1 MPPKK
6 KTHEVTLA
14 LEAGNAAMVD
24 LGKMLG
30 PTGANMRAVK
40 LEYDEATSKQ
50 RGEIIPVVVT
60 VFEDRSHALV
70 YKTPP
75 TSFLIRKALGI
86 QSGAANPLTQTVGTL
101 SADQIKQIAE
111 RKLPDL
117 NANDV
122 DAAIKVVAGTA
133 RSPRSWTPSHTWSG
147 IHTCIVPTPQP
158 AWEACQTPNQARRS
172 SLE

>member
-60 VFEDRSHALV
+60 VFEDRSHQLV

-86 QSGAANPLTQTVGTL
+86 QSGASNPLTQTVGTL
-101 SADQIKQIAE
+101 SGEQVRSIAE

-122 DAAIKVVAGTA
+122 EAAIKVVAGTA
-133 RSPRSWTPSHTWSG
+133 RSMG
-147 IHTCIVPTPQP
+147 VKV
-158 AWEACQTPNQARRS
+158 AE
-172 SLE
+172 

>member
-40 LEYDEATSKQ
+40 VEYDEATKDQ
-50 RGEIIPVVVT
+50 RGEIIPVVVS
-60 VFEDRSHALV
+60 VFEDRSHQLT

-75 TSFLIRKALGI
+75 TSFLIRKTLGI
-86 QSGAANPLTQTVGTL
+86 QSGASNPLTQNVGTL
-101 SADQIKQIAE
+101 SRDQVRAIAE

-133 RSPRSWTPSHTWSG
+133 RSMG
-147 IHTCIVPTPQP
+147 VKV
-158 AWEACQTPNQARRS
+158 AE
-172 SLE
+172 

>member
-40 LEYDEATSKQ
+40 VEYDEATAGQ
-50 RGEIIPVVVT
+50 RGEIIPVVVS
-60 VFEDRSHALV
+60 VFEDRSHQLV

-86 QSGAANPLTQTVGTL
+86 QSGASNPLTQTVGTL
-101 SADQIKQIAE
+101 SQEQVRGIAE

-133 RSPRSWTPSHTWSG
+133 RSMG
-147 IHTCIVPTPQP
+147 VKV
-158 AWEACQTPNQARRS
+158 AE
-172 SLE
+172 

>member
-40 LEYDEATSKQ
+40 VEYDEATSSQ

-60 VFEDRSHALV
+60 VFEDRSHKLT

-75 TSFLIRKALGI
+75 TSFLIRKALGV
-86 QSGAANPLTQTVGTL
+86 QSGASNPGTQVAGTL
-101 SADQIKQIAE
+101 TADQIREIAK

-117 NANDV
+117 NANDEE
-122 DAAIKVVAGTA
+122 AAIKVVAGTA
-133 RSPRSWTPSHTWSG
+133 RSMG
-147 IHTCIVPTPQP
+147 VNVP
-158 AWEACQTPNQARRS
+158 E
-172 SLE
+172 

>member
-40 LEYDEATSKQ
+40 VEYDEATAKN
-50 RGEIIPVVVT
+50 RGEIIPVIVSVY
-60 VFEDRSHALV
+60 EDRSHTLA
-70 YKTPP
+70 YKPPP
-75 TSFLIRKALGI
+75 TSFLIKKSLGL
-86 QSGAANPLTQTVGTL
+86 QTAASNPLTQTVGTL
-101 SADQIKQIAE
+101 SATQVREIAE

-117 NANDV
+117 NANDL
-122 DAAIKVVAGTA
+122 DAAIAVVSGTA
-133 RSPRSWTPSHTWSG
+133 RSMG
-147 IHTCIVPTPQP
+147 VKV
-158 AWEACQTPNQARRS
+158 AD
-172 SLE
+172 

>member
-50 RGEIIPVVVT
+50 RGEIIPVVVS
-60 VFEDRSHALV
+60 VFEDRSHSLV

-86 QSGAANPLTQTVGTL
+86 QSGAANPLPRP
-101 SADQIKQIAE
+101 SA
-111 RKLPDL
+111 R
-117 NANDV
+117 
-122 DAAIKVVAGTA
+122 
-133 RSPRSWTPSHTWSG
+133 
-147 IHTCIVPTPQP
+147 
-158 AWEACQTPNQARRS
+158 
-172 SLE
+172 

>member
-30 PTGANMRAVK
+30 PTGDNMRAVK
-40 LEYDEATSKQ
+40 VEYDEATAKN
-50 RGEIIPVVVT
+50 RGEIIPVIVS
-60 VFEDRSHALV
+60 VFEDRSHTLV

-75 TSFLIRKALGI
+75 TSFLIRKTLGI
-86 QSGAANPLTQTVGTL
+86 QSGAANPVTQTVGTL
-101 SADQIKQIAE
+101 SQDQVRSIAE

-117 NANDV
+117 NANDI
-122 DAAIKVVAGTA
+122 DAAIQIVAGTA
-133 RSPRSWTPSHTWSG
+133 RSMG
-147 IHTCIVPTPQP
+147 VKV
-158 AWEACQTPNQARRS
+158 AR
-172 SLE
+172 

>member
-40 LEYDEATSKQ
+40 VEYDEATSKQ

-60 VFEDRSHALV
+60 VFEDRSHQLT

-86 QSGAANPLTQTVGTL
+86 QSGASNPLTQTVGTL
-101 SADQIKQIAE
+101 SADQVKQIAE

-133 RSPRSWTPSHTWSG
+133 RSMG
-147 IHTCIVPTPQP
+147 VKV
-158 AWEACQTPNQARRS
+158 AE
-172 SLE
+172 

>member
-50 RGEIIPVVVT
+50 RGEIIPVVVS
-60 VFEDRSHALV
+60 VFEDRSHSLV

-86 QSGAANPLTQTVGTL
+86 QSGASNPLTQTVGTL
-101 SADQIKQIAE
+101 NATQVKEIAE

-117 NANDV
+117 NANDM
-122 DAAIKVVAGTA
+122 DAAVKVVAGTA
-133 RSPRSWTPSHTWSG
+133 RSMG
-147 IHTCIVPTPQP
+147 VKV
-158 AWEACQTPNQARRS
+158 AE
-172 SLE
+172 

>member
-50 RGEIIPVVVT
+50 RGEIIPVVVS
-60 VFEDRSHALV
+60 VFEDRSHQLT

-86 QSGAANPLTQTVGTL
+86 QSGASNPATMTVGTL
-101 SADQIKQIAE
+101 SSEQIKQIAE

-117 NANDV
+117 NANDI
-122 DAAIKVVAGTA
+122 DAAVKVVAGTA
-133 RSPRSWTPSHTWSG
+133 RSMGVKTP
-147 IHTCIVPTPQP
+147 
-158 AWEACQTPNQARRS
+158 E
-172 SLE
+172 

>member
-40 LEYDEATSKQ
+40 VEYDEATSKS

-60 VFEDRSHALV
+60 VFEDRSHQLT

-86 QSGAANPLTQTVGTL
+86 QSGASNPLTQTVGTL
-101 SADQIKQIAE
+101 SADQVKQIAE

-133 RSPRSWTPSHTWSG
+133 RSMG
-147 IHTCIVPTPQP
+147 VKV
-158 AWEACQTPNQARRS
+158 AE
-172 SLE
+172 

>member
-40 LEYDEATSKQ
+40 VEYDEATKDQ
-50 RGEIIPVVVT
+50 RGEIIPVVVS
-60 VFEDRSHALV
+60 VFEDRSHQLT
-70 YKTPP
+70 YKPPP

-86 QSGAANPLTQTVGTL
+86 QSGASNPLTQTVGTL
-101 SADQIKQIAE
+101 SQDQVRAIAE

-122 DAAIKVVAGTA
+122 DAAVKVVAGTA
-133 RSPRSWTPSHTWSG
+133 RSMG
-147 IHTCIVPTPQP
+147 VKV
-158 AWEACQTPNQARRS
+158 AE
-172 SLE
+172 

>member
-60 VFEDRSHALV
+60 VFEDRSHQLT

-86 QSGAANPLTQTVGTL
+86 QSGASNPATQTVGTL

-133 RSPRSWTPSHTWSG
+133 RSMGVKT
-147 IHTCIVPTPQP
+147 
-158 AWEACQTPNQARRS
+158 A
-172 SLE
+172 

>member
-40 LEYDEATSKQ
+40 VEYDEATSGQ
-50 RGEIIPVVVT
+50 RGEIIPVVVS
-60 VFEDRSHALV
+60 VFEDRSHKLT

-86 QSGAANPLTQTVGTL
+86 QSGASNPSVQVVGTL
-101 SADQIKQIAE
+101 TADQIRDIAK

-117 NANDV
+117 NANDEE
-122 DAAIKVVAGTA
+122 AAIKVVAGTA
-133 RSPRSWTPSHTWSG
+133 RSMG
-147 IHTCIVPTPQP
+147 VKVP
-158 AWEACQTPNQARRS
+158 E
-172 SLE
+172 

>member
-40 LEYDEATSKQ
+40 VEYDEATAKN
-50 RGEIIPVVVT
+50 RGEIIPVIVSVY
-60 VFEDRSHALV
+60 EDRSHTLV

-75 TSFLIRKALGI
+75 TSFLIRKTLGI
-86 QSGAANPLTQTVGTL
+86 PSGAANPLTTTVGTL
-101 SADQIKQIAE
+101 SAQQVKEIAE
-111 RKLPDL
+111 RKLVDL
-117 NANDV
+117 NANDL
-122 DAAIKVVAGTA
+122 DAAIKIVSGTA
-133 RSPRSWTPSHTWSG
+133 RSMGVKVAS
-147 IHTCIVPTPQP
+147 
-158 AWEACQTPNQARRS
+158 
-172 SLE
+172 

>member
-6 KTHEVTLA
+6 KTHVVTLA

-40 LEYDEATSKQ
+40 VEYDEATSKS

-60 VFEDRSHALV
+60 VFEDRSHQLV

-86 QSGAANPLTQTVGTL
+86 QSGASNPLTQTVGTL

-133 RSPRSWTPSHTWSG
+133 RSMG
-147 IHTCIVPTPQP
+147 VKVAQ
-158 AWEACQTPNQARRS
+158 
-172 SLE
+172 

>member
-6 KTHEVTLA
+6 KTHVVTLA

-40 LEYDEATSKQ
+40 VEYDEATSKQ

-60 VFEDRSHALV
+60 VFEDRSHQLT

-75 TSFLIRKALGI
+75 TSFLIRKTLGI
-86 QSGAANPLTQTVGTL
+86 QSGASNPLTQTVGTL
-101 SADQIKQIAE
+101 SADQVRQIAE

-133 RSPRSWTPSHTWSG
+133 RSMG
-147 IHTCIVPTPQP
+147 VKV
-158 AWEACQTPNQARRS
+158 AE
-172 SLE
+172 

>member
-40 LEYDEATSKQ
+40 VEYDEATAKN
-50 RGEIIPVVVT
+50 RGEIIPVIVS
-60 VFEDRSHALV
+60 VFEDRSHQLT

-86 QSGAANPLTQTVGTL
+86 QSGASNPLTQTVGTL
-101 SADQIKQIAE
+101 SGDQIKSIAE

-122 DAAIKVVAGTA
+122 EAAMRMVEGSA
-133 RSPRSWTPSHTWSG
+133 RSMG
-147 IHTCIVPTPQP
+147 
-158 AWEACQTPNQARRS
+158 
-172 SLE
+172 LEVVG

>member
-40 LEYDEATSKQ
+40 MEYDEHTSAN
-50 RGEIIPVVVT
+50 RGEIIPVVVS
-60 VFEDRSHALV
+60 VFEDRSHQLT

-86 QSGAANPLTQTVGTL
+86 QSGASNPLTQTVGTL
-101 SADQIKQIAE
+101 SAQQIKDIAT

-122 DAAIKVVAGTA
+122 DAAVKVVAGTA
-133 RSPRSWTPSHTWSG
+133 RSMG
-147 IHTCIVPTPQP
+147 VKV
-158 AWEACQTPNQARRS
+158 AE
-172 SLE
+172 

>member
-6 KTHEVTLA
+6 KTHEVSLA

-60 VFEDRSHALV
+60 VFEDRSHQLT

-86 QSGAANPLTQTVGTL
+86 QSGASNPATQTVGTL
-101 SADQIKQIAE
+101 SAEQIKGIAE

-122 DAAIKVVAGTA
+122 EAAIKVVAGTA
-133 RSPRSWTPSHTWSG
+133 RSMG
-147 IHTCIVPTPQP
+147 VKV
-158 AWEACQTPNQARRS
+158 AE
-172 SLE
+172 

>member
-40 LEYDEATSKQ
+40 LEYDEATSKN
-50 RGEIIPVVVT
+50 RGEIIPVIVT

-75 TSFLIRKALGI
+75 TSFLIRKTLGI
-86 QSGAANPLTQTVGTL
+86 NSGASNPLTQTVGTL
-101 SADQIKQIAE
+101 SRDQVRSIAE

-117 NANDV
+117 NANDL

-133 RSPRSWTPSHTWSG
+133 RSMG
-147 IHTCIVPTPQP
+147 VKL
-158 AWEACQTPNQARRS
+158 AD
-172 SLE
+172 

>member
-40 LEYDEATSKQ
+40 VEYDEATSKN
-50 RGEIIPVVVT
+50 RGEIIPVIVS
-60 VFEDRSHALV
+60 VFEDRSHQLT

-86 QSGAANPLTQTVGTL
+86 QSGASNPLTQTVGTL
-101 SADQIKQIAE
+101 SKDQVRSIAE
-111 RKLPDL
+111 RKMPDI
-117 NANDV
+117 NANDM
-122 DAAIKVVAGTA
+122 DAAVKIVAGTA
-133 RSPRSWTPSHTWSG
+133 RSMG
-147 IHTCIVPTPQP
+147 VKL
-158 AWEACQTPNQARRS
+158 AE
-172 SLE
+172 

>member
-1 MPPKK
+1 
-6 KTHEVTLA
+6 VTLA

-40 LEYDEATSKQ
+40 VEYDEATSKN

-60 VFEDRSHALV
+60 VFEDRSHKLV

-86 QSGAANPLTQTVGTL
+86 QSGAANPATQTVGTL
-101 SADQIKQIAE
+101 SAEQVRSIAE

-117 NANDV
+117 NANDIE
-122 DAAIKVVAGTA
+122 AAMKIVEGTA
-133 RSPRSWTPSHTWSG
+133 RSMGVTT
-147 IHTCIVPTPQP
+147 
-158 AWEACQTPNQARRS
+158 E
-172 SLE
+172 

>member
-40 LEYDEATSKQ
+40 VEYDEATAKN

-60 VFEDRSHALV
+60 VFEDRSHQLV

-86 QSGAANPLTQTVGTL
+86 QSGASNPLTQTVGTL
-101 SADQIKQIAE
+101 SQDQVRAIAE

-117 NANDV
+117 NTEDV
-122 DAAIKVVAGTA
+122 AAAMRQIAGTA
-133 RSPRSWTPSHTWSG
+133 RSMGVSIAG
-147 IHTCIVPTPQP
+147 
-158 AWEACQTPNQARRS
+158 
-172 SLE
+172 

>member
-6 KTHEVTLA
+6 KTHVVTLA

-30 PTGANMRAVK
+30 PTGANMRQVK
-40 LEYDEATSKQ
+40 VEYDEATANQ

-60 VFEDRSHALV
+60 VFEDRSHQLT

-86 QSGAANPLTQTVGTL
+86 QSGASNPLTQTVGTL
-101 SADQIKQIAE
+101 SAEQVRTIAE

-122 DAAIKVVAGTA
+122 EAAIKVVAGTA
-133 RSPRSWTPSHTWSG
+133 RSMG
-147 IHTCIVPTPQP
+147 VKV
-158 AWEACQTPNQARRS
+158 AE
-172 SLE
+172 

>member
-40 LEYDEATSKQ
+40 VEYDEATSKQ

-60 VFEDRSHALV
+60 VFEDRSHQLT

-86 QSGAANPLTQTVGTL
+86 QSGASNPATQTVGTL
-101 SADQIKQIAE
+101 SGDQIRQIAE

-133 RSPRSWTPSHTWSG
+133 RSMGVKT
-147 IHTCIVPTPQP
+147 
-158 AWEACQTPNQARRS
+158 AE
-172 SLE
+172 

>member
-40 LEYDEATSKQ
+40 LEYDEATKDQ

-60 VFEDRSHALV
+60 VFEDRSHQLT

-86 QSGAANPLTQTVGTL
+86 QSGASNPLTQNVGTL
-101 SADQIKQIAE
+101 SADQVRAIAE

-133 RSPRSWTPSHTWSG
+133 RSMG
-147 IHTCIVPTPQP
+147 VKV
-158 AWEACQTPNQARRS
+158 AE
-172 SLE
+172 

>member
-40 LEYDEATSKQ
+40 VEYDEATAKN
-50 RGEIIPVVVT
+50 RGEIIPVIVS
-60 VFEDRSHALV
+60 VFEDRTHQLT

-86 QSGAANPLTQTVGTL
+86 QSGASNPLTQTVGTL
-101 SADQIKQIAE
+101 SQEQVRSIAE

-117 NANDV
+117 NANDIE
-122 DAAIKVVAGTA
+122 AAVQVVSGTA
-133 RSPRSWTPSHTWSG
+133 RSMG
-147 IHTCIVPTPQP
+147 VKV
-158 AWEACQTPNQARRS
+158 ADK
-172 SLE
+172 

>member
-6 KTHEVTLA
+6 KTHVVTLA

-40 LEYDEATSKQ
+40 VEYDEATSKN

-60 VFEDRSHALV
+60 VFEDRTHQLT

-86 QSGAANPLTQTVGTL
+86 QSGASNPLTQTVGTL
-101 SADQIKQIAE
+101 SQEQVRGIAE

-133 RSPRSWTPSHTWSG
+133 RSMG
-147 IHTCIVPTPQP
+147 VKV
-158 AWEACQTPNQARRS
+158 AE
-172 SLE
+172 